1 MRYKVTLH
9 IEVDDDDAPPHQ
21 WNWSDLIGETV
32 ELIECA
38 KLEPTETN
46 EPL

>member
-9 IEVDDDDAPPHQ
+9 IEVDGDDAPPHQ
-21 WNWSDLIGETV
+21 WNWPDLIGETV

-38 KLEPTETN
+38 KVETE
-46 EPL
+46 EEQEH